1 MTLVTKGIPYQ
12 SFDKLQKEKRLW
24 KEEEEGSLWNRKHA
38 TST

>member
-24 KEEEEGSLWNRKHA
+24 KEEEDYQRSK
-38 TST
+38 